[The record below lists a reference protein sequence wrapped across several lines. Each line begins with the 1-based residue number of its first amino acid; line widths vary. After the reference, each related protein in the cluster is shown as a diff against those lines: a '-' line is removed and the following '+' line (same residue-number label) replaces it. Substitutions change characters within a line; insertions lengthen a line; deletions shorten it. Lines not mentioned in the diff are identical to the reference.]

1 MSTGSLEGQVVAVT
15 GSSSGIGA
23 ATARAFAA
31 EGAAVLVNSA
41 RSVDEGEAVAASL
54 PDAHYVQGDITEP
67 GVPDRVVGAA
77 LERWGRL
84 DTLVNNAGTTA
95 VIPHH
100 DLAAASIDVW
110 RRIFEVN
117 VFGTW
122 AMTVAA
128 MPALRDGGGS
138 VVNVASV
145 AGVRPT
151 GSSIPYAASKAA
163 LAHMTLLLAKVV
175 GPEVRVNAVAPGLVD
190 TPWTADW
197 DVVREVVTQVTP
209 LKRSGQ
215 PEDVADVIV
224 ALAQRR
230 LRDRPGRGDR
240 RRALARDLS
249 CLPGGATTQRSAV
262 ARPRASG
269 ATAAVSTTRSSGPAM
284 ESPSSGRAQRGRT
297 PTAAATTRE

>member
-1 MSTGSLEGQVVAVT
+1 MSDGPLDGHAVVVT
-15 GSSSGIGA
+15 GSSSGIGV

-31 EGAAVLVNSA
+31 LGASVLVNSA
-41 RSVDEGEAVAASL
+41 RSVNEGEAVAASL
-54 PDAHYVQGDITEP
+54 PDAHYVQGDITEA
-67 GVPDRVVGAA
+67 GVPERLVAAA

-100 DLAAASIDVW
+100 DLQAASVDVW

-122 AMTVAA
+122 AVSVAA
-128 MPALRDGGGS
+128 MPALREARGAII
-138 VVNVASV
+138 NVASV

-163 LAHMTLLLAKVV
+163 LNHMTALLAKVV

-197 DVVREVVTQVTP
+197 DVVREVVQQVAP
-209 LKRSGQ
+209 LRRSGQ
-215 PEDVADVIV
+215 PDDVAEVVV
-224 ALAQRR
+224 ALA
-230 LRDRPGRGDR
+230 
-240 RRALARDLS
+240 RAAYVTGQVVVVDGGLS
-249 CLPGGATTQRSAV
+249 IAT
-262 ARPRASG
+262 
-269 ATAAVSTTRSSGPAM
+269 
-284 ESPSSGRAQRGRT
+284 
-297 PTAAATTRE
+297 

>member
-1 MSTGSLEGQVVAVT
+1 MSDGRLDGHAVVVT

-31 EGAAVLVNSA
+31 LGASVLVNSA

-54 PDAHYVQGDITEP
+54 PDAHYVQGDITEA
-67 GVPDRVVGAA
+67 GVPERLVTAA

-100 DLAAASIDVW
+100 DLQAASVDVW

-122 AMTVAA
+122 AVSVAA
-128 MPALRDGGGS
+128 MPALREARGAI
-138 VVNVASV
+138 VNVASV

-151 GSSIPYAASKAA
+151 GSSVPYAASKAA
-163 LAHMTLLLAKVV
+163 LNHMTALLAKVV

-197 DVVREVVTQVTP
+197 GVVREVVQQVAP
-209 LKRSGQ
+209 LRRSGQ
-215 PEDVADVIV
+215 PDDVAEVVV
-224 ALAQRR
+224 ALA
-230 LRDRPGRGDR
+230 
-240 RRALARDLS
+240 RAAYVTGQVVVVDGGLS
-249 CLPGGATTQRSAV
+249 IAT
-262 ARPRASG
+262 
-269 ATAAVSTTRSSGPAM
+269 
-284 ESPSSGRAQRGRT
+284 
-297 PTAAATTRE
+297 

>member
-1 MSTGSLEGQVVAVT
+1 VTRDSLDGHVVAVT

-41 RSVDEGEAVAASL
+41 RSVEEGEAVAASL
-54 PDAHYVQGDITEP
+54 PDALYVQGDITDP
-67 GVPDRVVGAA
+67 DVPEHLVAA
-77 LERWGRL
+77 AVERWGRL

-95 VIPHH
+95 LIPHE
-100 DLAAASIDVW
+100 DLEAASVDVW

-128 MPALRDGGGS
+128 MPALRDASGS
-138 VVNVASV
+138 VINVASV

-163 LAHMTLLLAKVV
+163 LNHMTVLLAKVV
-175 GPEVRVNAVAPGLVD
+175 GPGVRVNAVAPGLVD

-197 DVVREVVTQVTP
+197 DLAREVVMQVAP

-215 PEDVADVIV
+215 PEDVAEVI
-224 ALAQRR
+224 LS
-230 LRDRPGRGDR
+230 
-240 RRALARDLS
+240 LARAGYVTGQVVVVDGGLS
-249 CLPGGATTQRSAV
+249 LTT
-262 ARPRASG
+262 
-269 ATAAVSTTRSSGPAM
+269 
-284 ESPSSGRAQRGRT
+284 
-297 PTAAATTRE
+297 

>member
-1 MSTGSLEGQVVAVT
+1 VSGPPLEGQVVAVT

-31 EGAAVLVNSA
+31 EGAAVLINSA
-41 RSVDEGEAVAASL
+41 RSVSEGEAVAASL
-54 PDAHYVQGDITEP
+54 PEALYVQGDITDPE
-67 GVPDRVVGAA
+67 VPERLVAAA
-77 LERWGRL
+77 LDRWGSL

-100 DLAAASIDVW
+100 DVAAATVDVW

-128 MPALRDGGGS
+128 LPALRAAHGS

-163 LAHMTLLLAKVV
+163 LNHMTVLLAKVV

-197 DVVREVVTQVTP
+197 DVVREVVSQVAP

-215 PEDVADVIV
+215 PEDVAEVI
-224 ALAQRR
+224 LS
-230 LRDRPGRGDR
+230 
-240 RRALARDLS
+240 LARAGYVTGQVVVVDGGLS
-249 CLPGGATTQRSAV
+249 LAT
-262 ARPRASG
+262 
-269 ATAAVSTTRSSGPAM
+269 
-284 ESPSSGRAQRGRT
+284 
-297 PTAAATTRE
+297 